1 MLAVALEVEV
11 DGYVEALTDQLD
23 GDGHRLVVR
32 NGHAQPRTIPTGAGH
47 IDIVRPAIRS
57 RVR

>member
-23 GDGHRLVVR
+23 VARWVIQVGEALSD
-32 NGHAQPRTIPTGAGH
+32 
-47 IDIVRPAIRS
+47 
-57 RVR
+57 